1 MNVYDVEV
9 KTKTENRET
18 LDRFSVT
25 GETPDEALLSAFA
38 EPKPNIVGTC
48 EFIFDDKPNGFHFAL
63 EYYGERFYAT
73 VKGAPCWTA
82 IVGTGS

>member
-1 MNVYDVEV
+1 MNVYNVEV

-48 EFIFDDKPNGFHFAL
+48 EFISTTSRMGFILPSNIMTSISMQPSIWQVKP
-63 EYYGERFYAT
+63 
-73 VKGAPCWTA
+73 
-82 IVGTGS
+82 